1 MLFTYPYI
9 LLSIIRLH
17 SNMNVILKFRISD
30 IPFPLAYYS
39 NDIGP
44 SAFVV
49 RMIDNDFVQA
59 NLKLDP

>member
-1 MLFTYPYI
+1 
-9 LLSIIRLH
+9 
-17 SNMNVILKFRISD
+17 MNVILKFRISD